1 MLKRHLQSMRHVF
14 FKYHLHGIS
23 PRGAII
29 WILNILFNLIPH
41 NWANMCG
48 EREQTA
54 GCEWSKESAP
64 YESRSSLLDQSISL
78 AYKIPCLPCGDRELS
93 EDGGG
98 GKPMEII
105 RWAHDMKAFSYSSN
119 SRCVIHT
126 PNSQHEWQKML
137 YTLKRKGATK
147 SSSDAIEEPFLV
159 PQRTIQS
166 KVLFLTFL

>member
-1 MLKRHLQSMRHVF
+1 
-14 FKYHLHGIS
+14 
-23 PRGAII
+23 
-29 WILNILFNLIPH
+29 
-41 NWANMCG
+41 MCG

-105 RWAHDMKAFSYSSN
+105 R
-119 SRCVIHT
+119 
-126 PNSQHEWQKML
+126 
-137 YTLKRKGATK
+137 
-147 SSSDAIEEPFLV
+147 
-159 PQRTIQS
+159 
-166 KVLFLTFL
+166 